1 MARRAAPAR
10 RSITDAEQA
19 ALDHAKRASTL
30 QLLFRAAR
38 LLDEAAVARVRADP
52 TAAAMRTAHTA
63 LLPHLD
69 FTGVRLT
76 ELATRVGVSKQAV
89 APLIDDLEAMGTVER
104 VADPDDG
111 RAKRI
116 RLSKRG
122 AAAIHHGLSV
132 LATLEAELAVEVG
145 KARMDDLHRA
155 LAAVLAA
162 IEGGAAARPET

>member
-1 MARRAAPAR
+1 MARRATPAR
-10 RSITDAEQA
+10 SISNDEQA
-19 ALDHAKRASTL
+19 ALDIAKRASTL

-38 LLDEAAVARVRADP
+38 LLDETAVARVRTDP
-52 TAAAMRTAHTA
+52 AAAAMRTAHTA

-76 ELATRVGVSKQAV
+76 ELAARVGVSKQAV
-89 APLIDDLEAMGTVER
+89 APLIDELEAMGTVER
-104 VADPDDG
+104 IADPDDG

-132 LATLEAELAVEVG
+132 LTTVEAELAAAVG
-145 KARMDDLHRA
+145 KPRMDDLHRA
-155 LAAVLAA
+155 LTAVLAA
-162 IEGGAAARPET
+162 IDDGAVA

>member
-10 RSITDAEQA
+10 RPITDAEHA
-19 ALDHAKRASTL
+19 ALDRATRASTL

-38 LLDEAAVARVRADP
+38 LLDGAAVARVRADP
-52 TAAAMRTAHTA
+52 AAAAMRTAHTA

-104 VADPDDG
+104 
-111 RAKRI
+111 
-116 RLSKRG
+116 
-122 AAAIHHGLSV
+122 
-132 LATLEAELAVEVG
+132 
-145 KARMDDLHRA
+145 
-155 LAAVLAA
+155 
-162 IEGGAAARPET
+162 

>member
-1 MARRAAPAR
+1 MARRATPAR
-10 RSITDAEQA
+10 SISADEQA
-19 ALDHAKRASTL
+19 ALDVAKRASTL

-38 LLDEAAVARVRADP
+38 LLDETAVARVRSDP
-52 TAAAMRTAHTA
+52 AAAAMRTAHTA

-69 FTGVRLT
+69 FTGIRLT
-76 ELATRVGVSKQAV
+76 ELAARVGVSKQAV
-89 APLIDDLEAMGTVER
+89 APLIDELEAMGTVER

-132 LATLEAELAVEVG
+132 LATVEAELAAAVG
-145 KARMDDLHRA
+145 KPRMDDLHRA
-155 LAAVLAA
+155 LTAVLAA
-162 IEGGAAARPET
+162 IDGGAVTRP

>member
-1 MARRAAPAR
+1 MARRAPPPR
-10 RSITDAEQA
+10 TSISADEQA
-19 ALDHAKRASTL
+19 ALDVAKRASTL

-52 TAAAMRTAHTA
+52 AAAAMRTAHTA

-69 FTGVRLT
+69 FTGIRLT
-76 ELATRVGVSKQAV
+76 ELAARVGVSKQAV
-89 APLIDDLEAMGTVER
+89 APLIDELEAMGTVER
-104 VADPDDG
+104 IADPDDG

-132 LATLEAELAVEVG
+132 LATVEAELAAAVG
-145 KARMDDLHRA
+145 KPRMDDLHRA
-155 LAAVLAA
+155 LTAVLAA
-162 IEGGAAARPET
+162 LDDGRVA